1 MINFEKKISKSVR
14 INTKNIDTSVFILNL
29 KNRHNLQV
37 KRIQRFKSGIAAFS
51 FIFIISLVTIFQL
64 DNYDIIH
71 NELKLTDYDDYDDF
85 IYDEYIFSD
94 YNDINFDENEFTF
107 FMYEESFHYDAEE
120 LVYLDEFFI
129 KDIVEEKS
137 L

>member
-14 INTKNIDTSVFILNL
+14 IKTKNIDTSVFILNL
-29 KNRHNLQV
+29 KNRHNLEL

-51 FIFIISLVTIFQL
+51 FILIISLVTIFQL
-64 DNYDIIH
+64 DNYDVIH
-71 NELKLTDYDDYDDF
+71 NELKLTDYDDV

-94 YNDINFDENEFTF
+94 YNDINFDENEFTV

-120 LVYLDEFFI
+120 LVYLNEFFI
-129 KDIVEEKS
+129 KDIEEEKS
-137 L
+137 LWKY

>member
-1 MINFEKKISKSVR
+1 MINFEEKISKSVR
-14 INTKNIDTSVFILNL
+14 VKTKNLDTSVFILDL
-29 KNRHNLQV
+29 KNRRNNEL
-37 KRIQRFKSGIAAFS
+37 KRIQRFKSGFAAFS

-64 DNYDIIH
+64 DNYELIH
-71 NELKLTDYDDYDDF
+71 NELKLTEYDDF
-85 IYDEYIFSD
+85 IYDEYIFGD

-120 LVYLDEFFI
+120 LVYLNEFFI
-129 KDIVEEKS
+129 KDIYEEKS

>member
-14 INTKNIDTSVFILNL
+14 IKTKNIDTSVFILNL
-29 KNRHNLQV
+29 KNRHNLEL
-37 KRIQRFKSGIAAFS
+37 KRVQRFKSGIAAFS

-64 DNYDIIH
+64 DNYDLIH
-71 NELKLTDYDDYDDF
+71 NDLKFTDYNDAF
-85 IYDEYIFSD
+85 YDEYIFSN

-107 FMYEESFHYDAEE
+107 FIYEESFHYDAEE
-120 LVYLDEFFI
+120 LVYLNEFFF
-129 KDIVEEKS
+129 KDIEEEKS

>member
-14 INTKNIDTSVFILNL
+14 IKTKNIDTSVFILNL
-29 KNRHNLQV
+29 KNRHNLEL
-37 KRIQRFKSGIAAFS
+37 KRVQRFKSGIAAFS

-64 DNYDIIH
+64 DNYHLIYND
-71 NELKLTDYDDYDDF
+71 LKFTDYNDAF
-85 IYDEYIFSD
+85 YDEYIFSD
-94 YNDINFDENEFTF
+94 YNDINFDENEFTV

-120 LVYLDEFFI
+120 LVYLNEFFI
-129 KDIVEEKS
+129 KDIEEEKS

>member
-14 INTKNIDTSVFILNL
+14 IKTKNIVTSAFILNL
-29 KNRHNLQV
+29 KNRHNLEL

-64 DNYDIIH
+64 DNYHLIH
-71 NELKLTDYDDYDDF
+71 NDLKFTDYNDAF
-85 IYDEYIFSD
+85 YDEYIFSD
-94 YNDINFDENEFTF
+94 YNDINFDENEFTV

-120 LVYLDEFFI
+120 LVYLNEFFI
-129 KDIVEEKS
+129 KDIEEEKS
-137 L
+137 LWKY

>member
-1 MINFEKKISKSVR
+1 MINFEEKISKSVR
-14 INTKNIDTSVFILNL
+14 VKTKNLDTSVFILNL
-29 KNRHNLQV
+29 KNRRNNEL
-37 KRIQRFKSGIAAFS
+37 KRIQRFKSGFAAFS

-64 DNYDIIH
+64 DNYDVIH
-71 NELKLTDYDDYDDF
+71 NELELTDYDNV

-94 YNDINFDENEFTF
+94 YNDINFDENEFTV

-120 LVYLDEFFI
+120 LVYLNEFFI
-129 KDIVEEKS
+129 KDIYEEKS

>member
-1 MINFEKKISKSVR
+1 MINFEEKISKSVR
-14 INTKNIDTSVFILNL
+14 VKTKNLDTSVFILNL

-64 DNYDIIH
+64 DNYDLIH
-71 NELKLTDYDDYDDF
+71 NDLKFTDYNDAF
-85 IYDEYIFSD
+85 YDEYIFSD

-129 KDIVEEKS
+129 KDIDKEKS

>member
-14 INTKNIDTSVFILNL
+14 IKTKNIDTSVFILNL
-29 KNRHNLQV
+29 KNRHNLEL
-37 KRIQRFKSGIAAFS
+37 KRVQRFKSGIAAFS

-64 DNYDIIH
+64 DNYDLIH
-71 NELKLTDYDDYDDF
+71 NDLKFSEYNDVF
-85 IYDEYIFSD
+85 YDEYIFSG
-94 YNDINFDENEFTF
+94 YNDNNFYENEFTV

-120 LVYLDEFFI
+120 LLYLNEFFI
-129 KDIVEEKS
+129 KDIEEEKS

>member
-29 KNRHNLQV
+29 KNRHNLEV

-64 DNYDIIH
+64 DNYDLIH
-71 NELKLTDYDDYDDF
+71 NDLKFTDYNDAF
-85 IYDEYIFSD
+85 YDEYIFSD
-94 YNDINFDENEFTF
+94 YNDINFDENEFTVF
-107 FMYEESFHYDAEE
+107 IYEESFHYDAEE
-120 LVYLDEFFI
+120 LVYLNEFFI
-129 KDIVEEKS
+129 KDIEEEKS

>member
-14 INTKNIDTSVFILNL
+14 IKTKNIDSSVFILNL
-29 KNRHNLQV
+29 KNRHNLEM

-51 FIFIISLVTIFQL
+51 FIFIISLVTVFQL
-64 DNYDIIH
+64 DNYDVIH
-71 NELKLTDYDDYDDF
+71 NELKLTDYNDVF
-85 IYDEYIFSD
+85 YDEYIFSD
-94 YNDINFDENEFTF
+94 YNDTNFDENEFTV

-120 LVYLDEFFI
+120 LVYLNEFFI
-129 KDIVEEKS
+129 KDIYEEKS